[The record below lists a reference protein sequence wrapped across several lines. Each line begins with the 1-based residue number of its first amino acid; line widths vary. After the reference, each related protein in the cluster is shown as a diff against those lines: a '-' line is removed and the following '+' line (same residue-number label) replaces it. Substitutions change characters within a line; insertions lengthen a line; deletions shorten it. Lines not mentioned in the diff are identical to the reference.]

1 MVSHELELLRS
12 DWNRWLSVERRVSP
26 NTITAY
32 EHDIQDFITFMIEH
46 IDGDLGSKQLLSL
59 SIREFRAWLTWLSN
73 RGLSSRSRARAVSAV
88 RSLFK
93 FLDNTGMGQNPSLS
107 VLRTPRGNR
116 LVPHPI
122 NSDSIMAMVTSTSSE
137 GERRTTWLRLRDQSL
152 FLLLYGTGCRIGEA
166 LALRGKDFTN
176 RPESLNVSG
185 KGGKQRAVPLLPRV
199 LQAVEIYRSSC
210 PYPIGPSDPIFIGA
224 RGGALN
230 AGVAQRVMRQL
241 RSQLA
246 LPDTATPHALRHS
259 FATHLLSN
267 GGDLR
272 SIQELLG
279 HSSLAST
286 QRYTEVDKTR
296 MQIVYQTAH
305 PRAKA

>member
-1 MVSHELELLRS
+1 
-12 DWNRWLSVERRVSP
+12 
-26 NTITAY
+26 
-32 EHDIQDFITFMIEH
+32 
-46 IDGDLGSKQLLSL
+46 
-59 SIREFRAWLTWLSN
+59 
-73 RGLSSRSRARAVSAV
+73 
-88 RSLFK
+88 
-93 FLDNTGMGQNPSLS
+93 
-107 VLRTPRGNR
+107 
-116 LVPHPI
+116 
-122 NSDSIMAMVTSTSSE
+122 MAMVTSEPSE
-137 GERRTTWLRLRDQSL
+137 GETKTLWIRLRDQSL
-152 FLLLYGTGCRIGEA
+152 FLLLYGTGLRIGEA

-185 KGGKQRAVPLLPRV
+185 KGGKQRIVPLLPCV

-210 PYPIGPSDPIFIGA
+210 PYPIGPSHPIFIGA